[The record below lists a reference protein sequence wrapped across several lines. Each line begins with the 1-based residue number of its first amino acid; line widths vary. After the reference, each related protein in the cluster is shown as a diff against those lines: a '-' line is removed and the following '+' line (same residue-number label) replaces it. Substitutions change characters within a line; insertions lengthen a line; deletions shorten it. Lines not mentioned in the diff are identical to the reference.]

1 MRERDRQEAHTMETE
16 NTQVQQDKAADLLEI
31 AEQTGDSGRSACSV
45 HFPRRN
51 DSESAA

>member
-31 AEQTGDSGRSACSV
+31 AEQTENAIQ
-45 HFPRRN
+45 
-51 DSESAA
+51 ESLLEIRIA